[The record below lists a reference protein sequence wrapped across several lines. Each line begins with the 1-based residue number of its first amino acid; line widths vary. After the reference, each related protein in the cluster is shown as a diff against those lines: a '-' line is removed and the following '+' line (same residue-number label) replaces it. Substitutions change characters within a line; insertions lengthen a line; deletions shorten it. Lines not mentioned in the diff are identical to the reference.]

1 MEEQIF
7 LYSAFVYNF
16 CLVLTLYFAHLYEK
30 SHGINKIIYLYISF
44 IIIFL
49 FCSLRFYVGNDYGGY
64 VRIFEDA
71 KFGRLS
77 YIEPGFYFLNKF
89 FTFSKIG
96 YLYVITA
103 SSFMTLLFLFKVM
116 IRNNILF
123 YGIFFMFT
131 TELLIMTNDQ
141 IRQGIAIS
149 IFLYAIRF
157 IEEEKPF
164 KYFLSIVFASTMF
177 HFSAIILLPLY
188 FISKIRINRIIWIL
202 IILTT
207 LVLSFKGAFNNILDY
222 ILDIFP
228 KYQKYKKIALQLQ
241 ISEMGSGLGIL
252 YHVVILLPVAIFQ
265 KKINRPVITNLVL
278 LGLIVFLISKDFLIT
293 KRVTFYL
300 LFVNFIALSLFL
312 KMIVT
317 KYTVR
322 YMLNIMILVTCFL
335 YFQIQN
341 LYAKEQFGAIPYRS
355 FLFETNLDQPKSKEY
370 YHE

>member
-1 MEEQIF
+1 
-7 LYSAFVYNF
+7 
-16 CLVLTLYFAHLYEK
+16 
-30 SHGINKIIYLYISF
+30 
-44 IIIFL
+44 
-49 FCSLRFYVGNDYGGY
+49 
-64 VRIFEDA
+64 
-71 KFGRLS
+71 
-77 YIEPGFYFLNKF
+77 
-89 FTFSKIG
+89 
-96 YLYVITA
+96 
-103 SSFMTLLFLFKVM
+103 
-116 IRNNILF
+116 
-123 YGIFFMFT
+123 MFT